1 MRASLTIATLGA
13 GGALLWAAASP
24 AAPPVTQTLN
34 PPAPSYYTCK
44 TTGGGTICEGLPPLE
59 SWQNVDTADEG
70 SPIACGSGPSAFDV
84 FDSGSDQVTARRVYD
99 GNGNLVRRV
108 LRDDYGVSA
117 FSNPLTGA
125 SVPYSQ
131 SDTRTAV
138 LAVPGDLDSATV
150 TTTWNVHFHA
160 PGAGAPVFVNTGRT
174 VQAPDGTID
183 ARAGRLEFFDLFLDG
198 DTSVLAPLCAA
209 LGA

>member
-13 GGALLWAAASP
+13 AALALGWATASHADPP
-24 AAPPVTQTLN
+24 ASQTLN

-44 TTGGGTICEGLPPLE
+44 AVGSGTICDGRPPLE
-59 SWQNVDTADEG
+59 AWQNVDTADEG
-70 SPIACGSGPSAFDV
+70 SPIACGSGPSAFHV

-125 SVPYSQ
+125 SVPYGQ
-131 SDTRTAV
+131 SDTRTEV
-138 LAVPGDLDSATV
+138 LALPGDLGSATL
-150 TTTWNVHFHA
+150 TTTWNIHFHA
-160 PGAGAPVFVNTGRT
+160 AGAGAPVFVNTGRT
-174 VQAPDGTID
+174 VQGPDGTLES
-183 ARAGRLEFFDLFLDG
+183 RAGRLEFFDLFSDG
-198 DTSVLAPLCAA
+198 DTSV
-209 LGA
+209 